1 MFGQA
6 ETLLR
11 EQVRVTE
18 NRDGHVLTSEEALI
32 SEQQH
37 SFMPRKIL
45 IHMKFA
51 SRT

>member
-6 ETLLR
+6 ERLPR

-18 NRDGHVLTSEEALI
+18 NRDGHVLTSEEAVI

-37 SFMPRKIL
+37 GFMPRKIL
-45 IHMKFA
+45 IQVKFA